1 MFRQRSGSIL
11 CYACGKLNRADAS
24 ACFYCGRRN
33 PGLWGFGP
41 TLGRFVGRLDFAR
54 LVTIVAVAA
63 YVASLLL
70 DPGGLLRARGPFDF
84 LAPSGPALN
93 ALGMTGAIAWHLGRW
108 WTVLTAIYL
117 HGSLLHLVFNLLWI
131 RQMASDV
138 EEVFGHARFIVI
150 FTVSGALGFVLSNVV
165 GVPFTLGASGAVF
178 GLFGAMVYYGR
189 QRGGFFGQ
197 AVLRQYGTWALVI
210 FVLGFLPGFHVNN
223 WGHGGGFA
231 GGFLAA
237 MALGAGA
244 GRSESGIHRVL
255 AAICLGL
262 TAVAFALALWT
273 AFAA

>member
-11 CYACGKLNRADAS
+11 CYACGKLNRADAA

-41 TLGRFVGRLDFAR
+41 SLGRVIGRLDFAG

-70 DPGGLLRARGPFDF
+70 DPSGLLRARGPFDF

-93 ALGMTGAIAWHLGRW
+93 ALGMTGALAWHLGRW

-150 FTVSGALGFVLSNVV
+150 FTASGALGFVLSNLV
-165 GVPFTLGASGAVF
+165 GITFTLGASGAVF

-210 FVLGFLPGFHVNN
+210 FVLGFIPGFHVNN

-231 GGFLAA
+231 GGLLAA
-237 MALGAGA
+237 MALGAGP
-244 GRSESGIHRVL
+244 GRPESGIHRML

-273 AFAA
+273 AFAT